1 MTAIQ
6 ELGWPVGAFVFVL
19 GLMVG
24 SFLNVCSYR
33 LPRGESVVFPGSH
46 CPGCGKSVMWYDNIP
61 LISYLALGGKCRR
74 CKAGISIRYFFGELS
89 NGLLWLGLWILYGS
103 SIQFLAGIILFS
115 ILLTI
120 TVTDFETGLIPDKMT
135 FPGLGA
141 GLILSAVFPQL
152 QARDVWYFGIMDSLL
167 GLLAGGGVLILTGWL
182 GNLIFRK
189 ESMGGGDVKLLAMI
203 GTFLGWEKAVL
214 VFMFAPLTAIFFAL
228 YMKYFKKSE
237 TIPFGPFLAL
247 TGAVFFTHGDK
258 IISYLF
264 LTYGV

>member
-1 MTAIQ
+1 MTGLN
-6 ELGWPVGAFVFVL
+6 ELGWPAGAFVFVL

-46 CPGCGKSVMWYDNIP
+46 CPSCGKSVIWYDNIP
-61 LISYLALGGKCRR
+61 LISYLALGGKCRN
-74 CKAGISIRYFFGELS
+74 CKERISIRYFSGELLC
-89 NGLLWLGLWILYGS
+89 GLIWLGLWFFYGIS
-103 SIQFLAGIILFS
+103 AEFFAGIILFS
-115 ILLTI
+115 VLLTI
-120 TVTDFETGLIPDKMT
+120 TFTDFETGLIPDKMT
-135 FPGLGA
+135 FPGMVA

-152 QARDVWYFGIMDSLL
+152 QAREIWYLGAMDSAL
-167 GLLAGGGVLILTGWL
+167 GLLAGGGILILTGWL
-182 GNLIFRK
+182 GQLIFKK

-264 LTYGV
+264 STYGV